1 MRCSEII
8 ESVESDDDMFGTPV
22 RLRKDLPY
30 AEKVALQLPPGMPQ
44 GTPESEQ
51 QVLDAAFDIL
61 ERDLGLKK
69 AQAVFR
75 DNDFKS
81 DVIHYYDYH
90 GEDLIE
96 DKDISDDDLFGSER
110 SRDYVIVSPEGEIL
124 KRLDDVSL
132 GYAIEVAKGA
142 AAQWSEYDGQIELL
156 RVDDII
162 DGEEEY
168 TEIPFMDNDV
178 SESDESDN
186 DLFGETTLAS
196 QVEKLINTK
205 HKVFTRIM
213 GARGQVTG
221 VRGNSLILK
230 TSPRSTTRYSWGGGS
245 EGLDNGRFKLN
256 RDPAKGVWYVD
267 YTDDPWDIEV
277 NTR

>member
-8 ESVESDDDMFGTPV
+8 ESVESDDDMSDEELFG
-22 RLRKDLPY
+22 KDLPY
-30 AEKVALQLPPGMPQ
+30 SEKVALQLPPGMEQ
-44 GTPESEQ
+44 GTPRGEQ

-156 RVDDII
+156 RVNDTI

-168 TEIPFMDNDV
+168 TEIPFMDND
-178 SESDESDN
+178 
-186 DLFGETTLAS
+186 
-196 QVEKLINTK
+196 
-205 HKVFTRIM
+205 TR
-213 GARGQVTG
+213 
-221 VRGNSLILK
+221 
-230 TSPRSTTRYSWGGGS
+230 
-245 EGLDNGRFKLN
+245 
-256 RDPAKGVWYVD
+256 
-267 YTDDPWDIEV
+267 
-277 NTR
+277 

>member
-44 GTPESEQ
+44 GTPESEDR
-51 QVLDAAFDIL
+51 VLAAAFDII

-75 DNDFKS
+75 DSDFQS

-90 GEDLIE
+90 SEDLIE
-96 DKDISDDDLFGSER
+96 NNDISDDDLFGSER
-110 SRDYVIVSPEGEIL
+110 SREYVIVSPDGEIL

-132 GYAIEVAKGA
+132 GYAIEVAKEA
-142 AAQWSEYDGQIELL
+142 ADRWSEYHGHIELL

-168 TEIPFMDNDV
+168 TEIPFMNND
-178 SESDESDN
+178 
-186 DLFGETTLAS
+186 
-196 QVEKLINTK
+196 
-205 HKVFTRIM
+205 TR
-213 GARGQVTG
+213 
-221 VRGNSLILK
+221 
-230 TSPRSTTRYSWGGGS
+230 
-245 EGLDNGRFKLN
+245 
-256 RDPAKGVWYVD
+256 
-267 YTDDPWDIEV
+267 
-277 NTR
+277 